1 MIMTLFNETLTISP
15 SSNSDIPTVL
25 GIFEQVIVHQNNPQY
40 KVWNHIDTDSI
51 LQDIHF
57 QRQYKVCKNDE
68 ILAVFTVLLS
78 DELIW
83 QERETHT
90 SVYLHR
96 IVANPKFKGQ
106 KHFSKILHWVIEFAH
121 SQNRHSIRMDTW
133 ADNRKLI
140 EYYQTYGFS
149 IVDSITTNH
158 SCSLPEQN
166 RGIEVTLL
174 ELPIDQDNGK
184 NTIH

>member
-1 MIMTLFNETLTISP
+1 MTMTLFNETHTISP
-15 SSNSDIPTVL
+15 SSDLDIPTVL
-25 GIFEQVIVHQNNPQY
+25 GLFEKVIVHQNNPQY

-51 LQDIHF
+51 LQDIHL
-57 QRQYKVCKNDE
+57 QRQYKLCKNYE

-83 QERETHT
+83 QERETHK

-106 KHFSKILHWVIEFAH
+106 KLFSKILLWVRDFARLQH
-121 SQNRHSIRMDTW
+121 RTSIRMDTW
-133 ADNRKLI
+133 ADNSKLI

-184 NTIH
+184 NNVH